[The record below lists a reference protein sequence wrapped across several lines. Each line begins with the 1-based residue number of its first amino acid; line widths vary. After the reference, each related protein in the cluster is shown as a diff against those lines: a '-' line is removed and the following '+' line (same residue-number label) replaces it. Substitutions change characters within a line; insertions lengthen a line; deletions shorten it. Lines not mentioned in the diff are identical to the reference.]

1 MTRASGSLRALI
13 FALALVTAGAGALAG
28 PAVAVAHSPSAA
40 SLLFAALRAFPGLAS
55 VASSI
60 LGNSIN
66 LGSDGR
72 LTVLIVG
79 SDFRYT
85 RNIGERLDAMIVA
98 TINPQTK
105 QMAAISIPRDTGNLP
120 LPDPKDTYHGK
131 VNSLLGHYRKI
142 TATKSAALEKV
153 RQTVAFALNIQIDY
167 IVFNRFPGFDALV
180 DAIGGVN
187 VDIPSEIRDPRI
199 IDALGP
205 PKGAR
210 FAAGTAV
217 LEQGTSATKC
227 YGVQPP
233 IDWSLVMD
241 CHHALIYVRSR
252 HGTIGTVGN
261 NDWKRD
267 ARQQQFLAAAVAKV
281 IANGSGAA
289 LTSARN
295 AAQSLPNDIYTTLPI
310 GDDANLLALF
320 DLFNGAQNQPL
331 LTAVLKPNK
340 YAHHVA
346 GTRRYELNLPI
357 VRALTAQWFGPV
369 S

>member
-13 FALALVTAGAGALAG
+13 LALALVTAGAGALAG
-28 PAVAVAHSPSAA
+28 PVVAAAKSPSAA
-40 SLLFAALRAFPGLAS
+40 SLLLGALRAFPGIAS
-55 VASSI
+55 SASSI
-60 LGNSIN
+60 LGNSID
-66 LGSDGR
+66 LGGDGR

-79 SDFRYT
+79 SDHRYT

-120 LPDPKDTYHGK
+120 LPDPNDTYHGK
-131 VNSLLGHYRKI
+131 VNSLLGHYRK
-142 TATKSAALEKV
+142 TVGTRNAALEKV
-153 RQTVAFALNIQIDY
+153 RQTIAYALNIEIDY
-167 IVFNRFPGFDALV
+167 LVFDRFPGFDALV

-187 VDIPSEIRDPRI
+187 VDIPLEIRDPRI

-210 FAAGTAV
+210 FVAGTSV

-233 IDWSLVMD
+233 IDWTLVMD

-252 HGTIGTVGN
+252 HGTVGTLGN
-261 NDWKRD
+261 SDWKRD
-267 ARQQQFLAAAVAKV
+267 ARQQQFMAAAVAKV
-281 IANGSGAA
+281 ISNGSGAA
-289 LTSARN
+289 LTNARD
-295 AAQSLPNDIYTTLPI
+295 AAQSMPNDIYTTLPI

-340 YAHHVA
+340 YAYHVA
-346 GTRRYELNLPI
+346 GTRRYELRLDV